1 MVKNT
6 NLSIQC
12 RGRILDFS
20 KPLVMGILNLTPDS
34 FYEKSR
40 VEDEKDLF
48 QTAEK
53 MIMEGATFLDLGAY
67 SSRPGAD
74 NIDEK
79 TENDR
84 LIPALNFLLKEFPD
98 MLFSADTFRSEIAK
112 SALDNGADLINDIS
126 GGSLD
131 AEMMKT
137 VGNYS
142 VPYIMMHMKGNPQ
155 TMISETHYLDFLPEL
170 IDYFSL
176 KIQQGLEAGIKDI
189 IIDPGFGF
197 AKNREHNFQLLAN
210 LNCLEILQKPILVG
224 LSRKSMIYKLLET
237 DAENALNGSTAAH
250 VLALKGGATILRVH
264 DVKPA
269 VEAIK
274 IYQETEKY
282 YF

>member
-53 MIMEGATFLDLGAY
+53 MIIEGATFLDLGAY

-84 LIPALNFLLKEFPD
+84 LIPALNFLLKEFPE

-142 VPYIMMHMKGNPQ
+142 VPYIMMHMRGTPQ
-155 TMISETHYLDFLPEL
+155 TMQSMTSYDNVVKEMLF
-170 IDYFSL
+170 YFSEKVAKARSL
-176 KIQQGLEAGIKDI
+176 GINDL

-197 AKNREHNFQLLAN
+197 AKTLEQNYEVLQKMERFQIMELPLLA
-210 LNCLEILQKPILVG
+210 G
-224 LSRKSMIYKLLET
+224 FSRKSMIYKFLNSS
-237 DAENALNGSTAAH
+237 AELALNGTT
-250 VLALKGGATILRVH
+250 VLNTIALTKGAQILRVH
-264 DVKPA
+264 DVKEA
-269 VEAIK
+269 VECVNLFNK
-274 IYQETEKY
+274 INK
-282 YF
+282 